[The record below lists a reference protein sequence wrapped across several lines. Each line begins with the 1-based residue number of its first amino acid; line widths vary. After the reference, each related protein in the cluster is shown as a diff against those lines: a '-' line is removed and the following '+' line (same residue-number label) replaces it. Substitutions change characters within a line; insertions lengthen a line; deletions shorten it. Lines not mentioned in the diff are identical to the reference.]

1 MTRIAAWLSA
11 TAAALVL
18 LLSFP
23 TSHGGSSRDAT
34 VVAAGT
40 SGSGGRTTVTGRAV
54 SSRYGPVQ
62 VTLVVEGG
70 RVVSA
75 TASGYRTSGRDGQ
88 INSWAIPVLQ
98 DETVSAQSAQ
108 IDTVSGATFT
118 SEAYIGSLQSAL
130 DEAGL

>member
-1 MTRIAAWLSA
+1 MRRIAAWLSG
-11 TAAALVL
+11 TAAALVV

-23 TSHGGSSRDAT
+23 TSHGASGTSNR

-40 SGSGGRTTVTGRAV
+40 TGSTVTGEAV

-62 VTLVVEGG
+62 VTLVVQDGK
-70 RVVSA
+70 VVSA

-88 INSWAIPVLQ
+88 INSWAIPQLQ
-98 DETVSAQSAQ
+98 EETVSAPSDQ

-130 DEAGL
+130 DQAGLT

>member
-1 MTRIAAWLSA
+1 MKRIAAWLSG
-11 TAAALVL
+11 TAAALVV

-23 TSHGGSSRDAT
+23 TSHGASAT
-34 VVAAGT
+34 STRVVAAGT
-40 SGSGGRTTVTGRAV
+40 GGKAVTGKAV

-62 VTLVVEGG
+62 VTVVVQDGK
-70 RVVSA
+70 VVSA

-88 INSWAIPVLQ
+88 INSWAIPQLQ
-98 DETVSAQSAQ
+98 DETVSAQSGE

-130 DEAGL
+130 DAAGLA

>member
-1 MTRIAAWLSA
+1 MKRIAAWVSS
-11 TAAALVL
+11 TAAALVV

-23 TSHGGSSRDAT
+23 TSHGASTTAR

-40 SGSGGRTTVTGRAV
+40 SGSTVTGEAV

-62 VTLVVEGG
+62 VTLVVENG

-88 INSWAIPVLQ
+88 INSWAIPQLE
-98 DETVSAQSAQ
+98 DETVSAQSGD

-130 DEAGL
+130 DQAGLA